1 MTQPVPGTTGPA
13 DAPVR
18 LTADH
23 DTSAFVCRHESLR
36 AWLGKRA
43 LANAATGA
51 ARTDVVVDEQRR
63 VIGYYALAAGSIA
76 GEAAPGRPRRNMP
89 DPLPVIVLGLL
100 AVHGDWSGRGIG
112 SGLLKDAVLRSSQAA
127 ELIGARALL
136 CHAIDEQAK
145 AFYFKHGF
153 AESPID
159 PLTVLVGLRQVVSD
173 CLTKPRAVHPRS
185 PRYCRR
191 RTPNPGQPPITAA
204 TSAATS
210 KPSWRSLP
218 RGCSRRFLAVPDCH
232 GLSRR
237 IFPGVWVSTFMRL
250 CVYAFMRRPDQATGP
265 LRDQGFTA
273 ARGRR
278 AAPKRSCAT
287 EWGAVNTRHAPC
299 CRR

>member
-1 MTQPVPGTTGPA
+1 VTQPVPGTTGPA
-13 DAPVR
+13 GAPVR

-23 DTSAFVCRHESLR
+23 DTSAFVRRHESLR

-51 ARTDVVVDEQRR
+51 SRTDVVVDAQRR

-76 GEAAPGRPRRNMP
+76 GEAAPGRLRRNMP

-173 CLTKPRAVHPRS
+173 CLTKPRAV
-185 PRYCRR
+185 
-191 RTPNPGQPPITAA
+191 NG
-204 TSAATS
+204 
-210 KPSWRSLP
+210 
-218 RGCSRRFLAVPDCH
+218 
-232 GLSRR
+232 
-237 IFPGVWVSTFMRL
+237 
-250 CVYAFMRRPDQATGP
+250 
-265 LRDQGFTA
+265 
-273 ARGRR
+273 
-278 AAPKRSCAT
+278 
-287 EWGAVNTRHAPC
+287 
-299 CRR
+299 